1 MRRFVLAFFGLA
13 CTQFLAGQSRTDRS
27 FHPQIPKAWTDAAKT
42 YELPLSYGKRAEHI
56 LSEPQSRR
64 DNFRERCKS
73 SAPRPASQTLSHLTS
88 F

>member
-42 YELPLSYGKRAEHI
+42 YAADVRARRFPGPEHC
-56 LSEPQSRR
+56 
-64 DNFRERCKS
+64 FGMK
-73 SAPRPASQTLSHLTS
+73 
-88 F
+88 